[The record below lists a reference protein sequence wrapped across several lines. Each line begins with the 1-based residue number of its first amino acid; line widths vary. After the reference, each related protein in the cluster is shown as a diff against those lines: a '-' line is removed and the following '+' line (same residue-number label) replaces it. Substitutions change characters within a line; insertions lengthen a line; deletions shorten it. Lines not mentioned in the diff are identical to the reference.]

1 MVYLGFSKL
10 SFDALEFLQMVFHTR
25 TISNNIYQHLLY
37 IFALYYPRITFLPIL
52 FFFLL
57 ISSPIAYFPFSLSWI
72 SFYFSLFYGSTIV
85 FAFINQSIY
94 TYNHIFT
101 SSIKKKIHIMR
112 LAFSTLVNCHSR
124 STSLQW
130 QSLKQNIFVTTRKL
144 WNTDISGLRSVWVSD
159 MRRCPTLVRYLD
171 DTCQTL
177 HIGVW
182 FFK

>member
-85 FAFINQSIY
+85 FAFIKKSIY

-101 SSIKKKIHIMR
+101 SSIKKK
-112 LAFSTLVNCHSR
+112 F
-124 STSLQW
+124 TSCALHFPLSSIVIVSQHRC
-130 QSLKQNIFVTTRKL
+130 SDNL
-144 WNTDISGLRSVWVSD
+144 WNKIFLSQLTNYEA
-159 MRRCPTLVRYLD
+159 PTLQD
-171 DTCQTL
+171 
-177 HIGVW
+177 
-182 FFK
+182 